1 MAMKKT
7 EVIQIKTDLLVKLG
21 IGAAF
26 IFLIPLSILG
36 SRSIVYNNM
45 SKKMQNV
52 ASYSD
57 LDTIERNLNYLPYDY
72 RDSQQIRSE
81 LQLILNDLSLIR
93 KSDFNKDYLRMRISY
108 YNLELLNNTLFKWNL
123 TDLLDNQHPLI
134 TLAGSYGDYY
144 NYFNLEPC
152 GSSPGFCLY
161 TNLPNEKISTN
172 EYFYTVDNL
181 YELFGYENKNNKNET
196 FDAFRIIGV
205 FKDKIQVFSFKSK
218 ITYDLERTD
227 D

>member
-26 IFLIPLSILG
+26 IFLIPLGILG

-57 LDTIERNLNYLPYDY
+57 LETIERNLNYLPYDY

-108 YNLELLNNTLFKWNL
+108 YNLEF
-123 TDLLDNQHPLI
+123 
-134 TLAGSYGDYY
+134 
-144 NYFNLEPC
+144 
-152 GSSPGFCLY
+152 
-161 TNLPNEKISTN
+161 
-172 EYFYTVDNL
+172 
-181 YELFGYENKNNKNET
+181 
-196 FDAFRIIGV
+196 
-205 FKDKIQVFSFKSK
+205 
-218 ITYDLERTD
+218 
-227 D
+227 